1 MVTLKHHQTLL
12 TCLDDDV
19 IESLCPGED
28 LVPEPARQVEACEG
42 WYRARGPRRGGAQQQ
57 DRGAHPR
64 AREQVMRILP
74 GNSRAIDAAPPSP
87 LVC

>member
-1 MVTLKHHQTLL
+1 MAALDHIHHTSL
-12 TCLDDDV
+12 TYLDGDV
-19 IESLCPGED
+19 REVCVLGED

-42 WYRARGPRRGGAQQQ
+42 WYRARGPRLGGAQQQ

-64 AREQVMRILP
+64 ARQQVTTLGLLMLP
-74 GNSRAIDAAPPSP
+74 SAPLFP

>member
-1 MVTLKHHQTLL
+1 MALKHHQTLL

-64 AREQVMRILP
+64 AREQVMRILL